1 MQLQGTYVNV
11 LSKTYGSG
19 GCHCTVSIA
28 VYTTGVIHAILSIL
42 QGHRQLLRSG
52 GGLSLYRIEFV
63 AQPPPPPACTLVMQH
78 SPQDFGS
85 SGPWGPGPSVSG
97 PVSIV
102 SHLEL
107 AMPLYCK
114 VTLTTIDFGLPSC
127 NMLICI
133 N

>member
-52 GGLSLYRIEFV
+52 GGGGGGGGGLSLYRIEFV

-78 SPQDFGS
+78 SPQDL
-85 SGPWGPGPSVSG
+85 GPQVLGVLVLRSQAQC
-97 PVSIV
+97 
-102 SHLEL
+102 L
-107 AMPLYCK
+107 
-114 VTLTTIDFGLPSC
+114 
-127 NMLICI
+127 
-133 N
+133 